1 MFTLVTRDQDTDA
14 RLGRITTNHGVVNTP
29 AFIPVGTQATIKAL
43 TPEDLKSLGAE
54 IILSNT
60 YHLYLRPGHE
70 LIKALGGLHKFMHW
84 DYPLLTDSGGYQIYS
99 MGVNQRISEE
109 GITFQSHL
117 DGSRQFLS
125 PELCMGI
132 QEALGVDIMMCLD
145 ECVPYPASYEYTKN
159 SLERTTRW
167 AKRCAESANHGNQA
181 LFGIVQG
188 GMFKDLRE
196 KSAGDLIGLNFDGYA
211 LGGLSVGESAELMLS
226 MVENTATLLPEE
238 KPRYLMG
245 VGTPENI
252 VEAVKRGVDLFD
264 CVLPTRNA
272 RNGMLFTSFGRIV
285 IKNARH
291 RNEDIPIDPACT
303 CYTCTHYS
311 RAYLHHLF
319 AAKEI
324 LSSRLNTLHNLSYYL
339 KLMESM
345 RTALREGTFA
355 DFYQNFYRSRNNN
368 DSQEEIGLSKLQV
381 GR

>member
-1 MFTLVTRDQDTDA
+1 M
-14 RLGRITTNHGVVNTP
+14 
-29 AFIPVGTQATIKAL
+29 
-43 TPEDLKSLGAE
+43 S
-54 IILSNT
+54 
-60 YHLYLRPGHE
+60 
-70 LIKALGGLHKFMHW
+70 
-84 DYPLLTDSGGYQIYS
+84 
-99 MGVNQRISEE
+99 
-109 GITFQSHL
+109 
-117 DGSRQFLS
+117 
-125 PELCMGI
+125 I

-167 AKRCAESANHGNQA
+167 AKRCTESANHGNQA

-211 LGGLSVGESAELMLS
+211 IGGLSVGESAELMLS
-226 MVENTATLLPEE
+226 MVENTASLLPEE

-355 DFYQNFYRSRNNN
+355 DFYQNFYGSRNNN
-368 DSQEEIGLSKLQV
+368 DSQEEIGLSKLQM